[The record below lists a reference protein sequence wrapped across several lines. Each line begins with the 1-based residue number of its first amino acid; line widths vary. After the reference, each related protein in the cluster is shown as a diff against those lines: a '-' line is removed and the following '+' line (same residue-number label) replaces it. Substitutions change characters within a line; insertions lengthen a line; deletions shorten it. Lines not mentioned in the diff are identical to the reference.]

1 MDKYIEEFE
10 FAKQIIEEAYE
21 RIIKKPIT
29 NIEIKRDKSLVT
41 NIDIECEKFIL
52 SKIHNAYPNDNFVSE
67 ETNPKN
73 EVKSRTWLLDPLDG
87 TICFIKKFKNWSI
100 QLAFVDEDKTQFSVM
115 YFPDNN
121 ELFTCYRGKGVYLNG
136 KKIEKVPEVD
146 KSQCV
151 VEYCGRAIYKKIDIT
166 GKMCSILKDNVPI
179 QMFLASASGS
189 FCNLITERT
198 NFLISTNQNPW
209 DIIPGRLL
217 CEEMGAKFV
226 TTEYGI
232 NFYSFCP
239 EIEEIMVN
247 FINGLEKN

>member
-1 MDKYIEEFE
+1 MNSKYLEEFE
-10 FAKQIIEEAYE
+10 FAKQIINEAYE
-21 RIIKKPIT
+21 NIIKKPIT

-52 SKIHNAYPNDNFVSE
+52 SQIHEKYPNDNFVSE

-100 QLAFVDEDKTQFSVM
+100 QLAFVDENETQFAII

-121 ELFTCYRGKGVYLNG
+121 ECFTCYKGNGVFLNS
-136 KKIEKVPEVD
+136 KKISKVPIVD

-166 GKMCSILKDNVPI
+166 GGFCNILKDEVPI

-189 FCNLITERT
+189 FCNLIAQRT
-198 NFLISTNQNPW
+198 NFLISTNKNPW
-209 DIIPGRLL
+209 DIIPGRLM
-217 CEEMGAKFV
+217 CEEMGAKFI

-239 EIEEIMVN
+239 EVEDILLAY
-247 FINGLEKN
+247 LENL

>member
-1 MDKYIEEFE
+1 MNSKYLEEFE
-10 FAKQIIEEAYE
+10 FAKQIINEAYE
-21 RIIKKPIT
+21 NIIKKPIT

-52 SKIHNAYPNDNFVSE
+52 SQIHEKYPNDNFVSE

-100 QLAFVDEDKTQFSVM
+100 QLAFVDENETQFAIIF
-115 YFPDNN
+115 FPDNN
-121 ELFTCYRGKGVYLNG
+121 ECFTCYKGNGVFLNG
-136 KKIEKVPEVD
+136 EKISKVPIVD

-166 GKMCSILKDNVPI
+166 GGFCSILKDEVPI

-189 FCNLITERT
+189 FCNLIAQRT
-198 NFLISTNQNPW
+198 NFLISTNKNPW
-209 DIIPGRLL
+209 DIIPGRLM
-217 CEEMGAKFV
+217 CEEMGAKFI

-239 EIEEIMVN
+239 EVEDILLTY
-247 FINGLEKN
+247 LENL

>member
-1 MDKYIEEFE
+1 MNSKYIEEFE
-10 FAKQIIEEAYE
+10 FAKQIINEAYE
-21 RIIKKPIT
+21 NIIKKPIT

-52 SKIHNAYPNDNFVSE
+52 SQIHEKYPNDNFVSE

-100 QLAFVDEDKTQFSVM
+100 QLAFVDENETQFAII

-121 ELFTCYRGKGVYLNG
+121 ECFTCYKGNGVFLNS
-136 KKIEKVPEVD
+136 KKISKVPIVD

-166 GKMCSILKDNVPI
+166 GGFCSILKDEVPI

-189 FCNLITERT
+189 FCNLIAQRT
-198 NFLISTNQNPW
+198 NFLISTNKNPW
-209 DIIPGRLL
+209 DIIPGRLM
-217 CEEMGAKFV
+217 CEEMGAKFI

-232 NFYSFCP
+232 NFYSFCQ
-239 EIEEIMVN
+239 EVEDILLAY
-247 FINGLEKN
+247 LENL